1 MLTLDFLV
9 LDRSGKKVA
18 REEEVHDVHLRPLM
32 ETFLASTAFKRA
44 EPVEESLD
52 QVRRRRLGREL
63 SVQALGQ
70 VDQADCLLH

>member
-18 REEEVHDVHLRPLM
+18 REEEVHDVHFRPLM
-32 ETFLASTAFKRA
+32 ETFLASAAFQRA

-52 QVRRRRLGREL
+52 QVHRRGLGREL

-70 VDQADCLLH
+70 VYQADRLLH